1 MGSLSIAKSYIDLS
15 NNFDVLYVNTAVVVF
30 THYVTIEQFYGGPY
44 EISSTVVSAESTVV
58 SRRVADSPRKLDRLI
73 SFSLNRI

>member
-30 THYVTIEQFYGGPY
+30 TPYVTIEQFYGGPY
-44 EISSTVVSAESTVV
+44 EISSM
-58 SRRVADSPRKLDRLI
+58 L
-73 SFSLNRI
+73 